1 MTEARLTARS
11 SHTRTRS
18 ADIKGEEDVIKGPER
33 DAKPLTEMG
42 WAASEEK
49 KKQISKFYNFKFSKF
64 YATIFIFNF
73 FFFHFKKEKILGSKR
88 QTRKEGFTQEPFLLH
103 QPTPVWRFLKPNFQN
118 KFPFLVFKSFRHVVR
133 YLYHH

>member
-18 ADIKGEEDVIKGPER
+18 ADIRGEEDVIKGPER

-49 KKQISKFYNFKFSKF
+49 KKQILKFYNFKFSKF
-64 YATIFIFNF
+64 YATIFNFNF
-73 FFFHFKKEKILGSKR
+73 FFFILKKRKFWAQKDKLVKKVSLRNHFCSINPPPFD
-88 QTRKEGFTQEPFLLH
+88 GF
-103 QPTPVWRFLKPNFQN
+103 
-118 KFPFLVFKSFRHVVR
+118 
-133 YLYHH
+133 